1 VLPSLA
7 QGKGIRTGDN
17 LLFILNYNNMNKNI
31 IDFSKYDEFIAEQ
44 YEKEDEFWKELLE
57 EQGADWNDDF

>member
-1 VLPSLA
+1 M
-7 QGKGIRTGDN
+7 D
-17 LLFILNYNNMNKNI
+17 KNI

-57 EQGADWNDDF
+57 EQGADWSDDF